1 MDMFGLAKGSG
12 DVSNFTS
19 QLWLQKP
26 YLQEACTFN

>member
-19 QLWLQKP
+19 QFWFQKP
-26 YLQEACTFN
+26 YLQEARPFS